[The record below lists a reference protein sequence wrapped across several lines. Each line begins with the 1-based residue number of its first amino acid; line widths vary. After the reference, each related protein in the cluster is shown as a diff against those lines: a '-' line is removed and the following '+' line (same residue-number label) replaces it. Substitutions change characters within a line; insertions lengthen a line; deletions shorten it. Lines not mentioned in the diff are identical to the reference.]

1 MFLTCQG
8 AQNNTGKSGQ
18 PRSWQGHAETP
29 LGESGWCEREG
40 QRAQENTGVSD
51 ADGACWKEGCRGYAR
66 VSLTLPCA
74 GAIAD
79 APATRQPWSRPSSAA
94 CSLCVGTSALTPL
107 GLFLHGSTDSTCL
120 PGLLRKS
127 GVKRQKARFQELLVH
142 SRCSSTSRL
151 FRNRQEPPG
160 PIGTEMASPGQSV
173 WGWAGR

>member
-1 MFLTCQG
+1 MFLTCGG

-18 PRSWQGHAETP
+18 PHSWQGHAETP
-29 LGESGWCEREG
+29 LGESGWCKREG

-51 ADGACWKEGCRGYAR
+51 ADGACWKEGRRGYAR

-79 APATRQPWSRPSSAA
+79 APATWQPRSRPSSAT
-94 CSLCVGTSALTPL
+94 CSLCVDTNALTPL

-127 GVKRQKARFQELLVH
+127 GVKRQKAHFQELLVH
-142 SRCSSTSRL
+142 SRCRRNSSTRRL
-151 FRNRQEPPG
+151 FRNRQETAPP
-160 PIGTEMASPGQSV
+160 PPSALK
-173 WGWAGR
+173 W